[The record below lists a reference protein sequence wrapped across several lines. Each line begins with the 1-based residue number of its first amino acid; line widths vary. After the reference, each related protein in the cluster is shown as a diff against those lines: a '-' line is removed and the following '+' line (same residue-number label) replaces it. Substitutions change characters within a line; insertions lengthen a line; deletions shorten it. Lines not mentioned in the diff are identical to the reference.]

1 MNVLGA
7 AKQTLK
13 SRRFWAWQIGGAILY
28 GIPVAIRFITRS
40 QYIPILSYPGD
51 WVWHFIPGNLV
62 EKFLVN
68 AFFPGGAGAVAGEIF
83 FSNYKGEA
91 VRGKNKYKAR
101 LVGAMAE
108 TAAWT
113 AFQFAGYLLFIIG
126 PFGGNLFEA
135 WYVYPFN
142 FFLAALSV
150 FTADI
155 VGLVKAAIGKAR
167 QKISSR
173 NHN

>member
-1 MNVLGA
+1 
-7 AKQTLK
+7 
-13 SRRFWAWQIGGAILY
+13 
-28 GIPVAIRFITRS
+28 
-40 QYIPILSYPGD
+40 
-51 WVWHFIPGNLV
+51 
-62 EKFLVN
+62 
-68 AFFPGGAGAVAGEIF
+68 
-83 FSNYKGEA
+83 
-91 VRGKNKYKAR
+91 
-101 LVGAMAE
+101 MAE

-113 AFQFAGYLLFIIG
+113 AFQFAGYLRFIIG

-142 FFLAALSV
+142 FFLAVLSV